1 MGTKPLRS
9 TLVVLF
15 TFVLLQETCE
25 SSMCPVAKVTECDR
39 YLTDYH
45 SRVHVCSTKY
55 DINFLCDTKTDGG
68 GWIIFQRRVHKYVTF
83 ERNWDE
89 YKYGFGKICKDY
101 WLGNDH
107 IHRITSQGEW
117 ELRIDM
123 AFKNKT
129 YYVSYTHFYIES
141 ESKGYRLRFEKCIGG
156 NAPDM
161 LSEHNGMQ
169 FSTPERD
176 NDNHSEKACAQIY
189 EAGWWYKRCHLANLN
204 GVFNN
209 NTRGHGVIWFTVT
222 TDHSSLDSV
231 EMKIR
236 RI

>member
-1 MGTKPLRS
+1 MIRCVSRMDKLQKIVKSLWGPNLFVQHSLCCLHSFYYKGIKVRS
-9 TLVVLF
+9 FLYVSRNDVS
-15 TFVLLQETCE
+15 LLTETCE

-107 IHRITSQGEW
+107 IHRITSQ
-117 ELRIDM
+117 
-123 AFKNKT
+123 
-129 YYVSYTHFYIES
+129 
-141 ESKGYRLRFEKCIGG
+141 
-156 NAPDM
+156 
-161 LSEHNGMQ
+161 
-169 FSTPERD
+169 
-176 NDNHSEKACAQIY
+176 
-189 EAGWWYKRCHLANLN
+189 
-204 GVFNN
+204 
-209 NTRGHGVIWFTVT
+209 
-222 TDHSSLDSV
+222 
-231 EMKIR
+231 R
-236 RI
+236 RVGIKD